1 MKRDFTV
8 NIENIMQTAYLQYS
22 LSVNVGRA
30 IPDVRDGLKPCNRR
44 VLFAM
49 RQMGLTKSHAT
60 VKCAKVVGEVLGNY
74 HPHGDSSVYDTL
86 VRMAQ
91 DFSMRNTLIE
101 GQGNFGNV
109 DGDAAAAYRYTECR
123 MERLTDELLADI
135 EKETV
140 PMIPTFD
147 EQTLE
152 PEVLPAKFP
161 NLLVNGSMGIGV
173 GMATSIPPHNLGEVI
188 DAAVYLLDH
197 PTATVAELMT
207 CLPGPDFPTGG
218 VICGVNEIRSL
229 YETGH
234 GVLKVR
240 GKAEIIEDDNKSQI
254 IIHEIPFAL
263 NKGMLVRRIAEVV
276 NDKIITGI
284 SNLQDVSSDKSIKIV
299 IDVKRGAMAS
309 VVLNQLYT
317 HTQLES
323 VLGCNMLVVD
333 HNRPRVMNL
342 PQILQAYLDHRM
354 EVVTRRTKFEL
365 RKAEARAHILEGYLL
380 ALKNLDEVVRI
391 IRESRT
397 REDAARAL
405 MERFGFTKIQ
415 VNAILDMRLHQLT
428 GLASEDLENEYNELM
443 KQIAYYKE
451 LLASREKRMGV
462 IREELLYVKERYAD
476 GRRTEIIQAEGD
488 LNYADLIPRH
498 ACVITVSD
506 TGYIKRVPADTY
518 RTQHRGGMGII
529 GMETKEEDHVAHL
542 FNADS
547 HDLIFFITDRG
558 LMYWLN
564 VYDIPEGSRIA
575 KGKAIVNLIKVEP
588 GEQICAM
595 LTLNRG
601 MFDQPGLSIV
611 MATRRGIVKKTAL
624 SEFRNL
630 RRVGLRAL
638 IIEEGDDLI
647 GAGIADGNCEIIL
660 SSCKGMACRFAET
673 DIRTMGRASR
683 GVTGIRF
690 KLDDDYV
697 VGMEIVPSAV
707 PLGEETDFEPEAEA
721 GDISDDSQ
729 AEESA
734 ASGDEEVP
742 ETDEADEAVP
752 EDLSKPQ
759 LLVVTSGGMG
769 KRSYVE
775 NYRLT
780 RRGAK
785 GVKNMNLAPGE
796 SVVAAIRV
804 SPGDEILITTQR
816 GQVVRTRIDEVRLV
830 GRNSKGVRIMNL
842 RKNDRITSVSRL
854 IEVKVDDAET
864 AGENETVVA
873 PAATAEPVDPAVTD
887 AGETGEVS
895 AGPAAETAGTETDG
909 GGEEPVGE

>member
-1 MKRDFTV
+1 
-8 NIENIMQTAYLQYS
+8 
-22 LSVNVGRA
+22 
-30 IPDVRDGLKPCNRR
+30 
-44 VLFAM
+44 
-49 RQMGLTKSHAT
+49 
-60 VKCAKVVGEVLGNY
+60 
-74 HPHGDSSVYDTL
+74 
-86 VRMAQ
+86 
-91 DFSMRNTLIE
+91 
-101 GQGNFGNV
+101 
-109 DGDAAAAYRYTECR
+109 
-123 MERLTDELLADI
+123 
-135 EKETV
+135 
-140 PMIPTFD
+140 
-147 EQTLE
+147 
-152 PEVLPAKFP
+152 
-161 NLLVNGSMGIGV
+161 
-173 GMATSIPPHNLGEVI
+173 
-188 DAAVYLLDH
+188 
-197 PTATVAELMT
+197 
-207 CLPGPDFPTGG
+207 
-218 VICGVNEIRSL
+218 
-229 YETGH
+229 
-234 GVLKVR
+234 
-240 GKAEIIEDDNKSQI
+240 
-254 IIHEIPFAL
+254 
-263 NKGMLVRRIAEVV
+263 
-276 NDKIITGI
+276 
-284 SNLQDVSSDKSIKIV
+284 
-299 IDVKRGAMAS
+299 
-309 VVLNQLYT
+309 
-317 HTQLES
+317 
-323 VLGCNMLVVD
+323 
-333 HNRPRVMNL
+333 
-342 PQILQAYLDHRM
+342 
-354 EVVTRRTKFEL
+354 
-365 RKAEARAHILEGYLL
+365 
-380 ALKNLDEVVRI
+380 
-391 IRESRT
+391 
-397 REDAARAL
+397 
-405 MERFGFTKIQ
+405 
-415 VNAILDMRLHQLT
+415 MRLHQLT

-707 PLGEETDFEPEAEA
+707 PLGEETDFEPEA
-721 GDISDDSQ
+721 GDVSEETVAD
-729 AEESA
+729 ESA
-734 ASGDEEVP
+734 AAGDEEVM
-742 ETDEADEAVP
+742 ETEETEDEAVP

-854 IEVKVDDAET
+854 IEVKADDAGASE
-864 AGENETVVA
+864 ENETV
-873 PAATAEPVDPAVTD
+873 AAAAVTADPAVTA

-895 AGPAAETAGTETDG
+895 ADPSVETAGPETDDG
-909 GGEEPVGE
+909 AEPAGE